1 MQTWIDSQLTPVPE
15 RRTIVQ
21 VGRPKDTVSPATY
34 NTQFINRV
42 RAARALYTNEPKEMA
57 RALGVREDTYY
68 RYEKRTMLPH
78 HLMPRFCEITGVTI
92 DWLINGPRKVEARQ
106 SLDKTA

>member
-1 MQTWIDSQLTPVPE
+1 MQTWIDSQLTAGTAP
-15 RRTIVQ
+15 RTMSS

-78 HLMPRFCEITGVTI
+78 HLMPRFCEITGVTL
-92 DWLINGPRKVEARQ
+92 DWLINGPRRVAERQ
-106 SLDKTA
+106 PIEKTG